1 MDHAANWLDH
11 AANWRTALPGHFPG
25 DNARASSLT
34 DLVLISPVMVVLLFS
49 DKYHVLIYMKIK
61 YIAGR

>member
-11 AANWRTALPGHFPG
+11 AANWLTALPGHCPG

-49 DKYHVLIYMKIK
+49 DKYHVLI
-61 YIAGR
+61 

>member
-11 AANWRTALPGHFPG
+11 AANWLTALPGHFPG

-34 DLVLISPVMVVLLFS
+34 DILKATYKVRVEL
-49 DKYHVLIYMKIK
+49 
-61 YIAGR
+61 